1 MPPRHRLCHSIMAHK
16 QKSLCKFRNFCFIEQ
31 IFYRKNY
38 HFVTDFPFLVIFFLS
53 DYIIVLIFSTII
65 ADYQE
70 KCRQFNDSYRYFSI
84 F

>member
-16 QKSLCKFRNFCFIEQ
+16 QKSLCKFRNICFTEQ
-31 IFYRKNY
+31 IFLQQKLSFCHR
-38 HFVTDFPFLVIFFLS
+38 FPIFIKFFLS
-53 DYIIVLIFSTII
+53 DYTIVLMFSTII

-70 KCRQFNDSYRYFSI
+70 KCRPFNDSYRYFSI